1 MLRYR
6 ASGGDQLTQPA
17 YRLRP
22 NKAVE
27 RFLFVEAVQRMAQL
41 KDLSEY
47 TYYGFGG
54 AFLEDFRIL
63 HDFFAELGF
72 VSIEE
77 KEETIKRQRFHLAFR
92 NIRLRHMPF
101 HSFLRRY
108 TSGGEKSIFWLDYT
122 RFSWRDIRNFMS
134 LLQNVEPWSMVKIT
148 VRAQPRDFDSPGKL
162 HRVFAKI
169 LPAGV
174 DNPPKSPSAFAAVIL
189 QMLQIAIQQAVAN
202 YPDRVFQPVSSFFYN
217 DATPMLTLTGIVC
230 PPDDVGEILGTFDTW
245 DYANLNW
252 AAPTG
257 ISVPA
262 LSTKERLKL
271 QSVLPCDDSAG
282 ILLQLTLGY
291 MLGDGGAKDT
301 TKQQLQQY
309 AAFQRYFP
317 YYVSA
322 TP

>member
-1 MLRYR
+1 M
-6 ASGGDQLTQPA
+6 TQPA

-27 RFLFVEAVQRMAQL
+27 RFLFAEAIQRLAEL

-63 HDFFAELGF
+63 HDFFDDLGF

-77 KEETIKRQRFHLAFR
+77 KEEVVKRQEFHLPFR

-101 HSFLRRY
+101 RSFVGRY
-108 TSGGEKSIFWLDYT
+108 APDNEKSIFWLDYT
-122 RFSWRDIRNFMS
+122 RFVWPDIRNFKS
-134 LLQNVEPWSMVKIT
+134 LLQKVEPWSMVKIT
-148 VRAQPRDFDSPGKL
+148 VRSRPLDFECPGKL
-162 HRVFAKI
+162 HKVFVKI
-169 LPAGV
+169 LPAGEKE
-174 DNPPKSPSAFAAVIL
+174 PPKSPAAFAALIL
-189 QMLQIAIQQAVAN
+189 RMLRIAAQQAVAN

-217 DATPMLTLTGIVC
+217 DSTPMLTLTGIVC
-230 PPDDVGEILGTFDTW
+230 PPDDVGAIRRTFAAW
-245 DYANLNW
+245 DYANLDW
-252 AAPTG
+252 AAPTV

-262 LSTKERLKL
+262 LSTKERLTL

-282 ILLQLTLGY
+282 ALLQLALGY
-291 MLGDGGAKDT
+291 MIGDGGPKDT
-301 TKQQLQQY
+301 TKQQLRQY
-309 AAFQRYFP
+309 AAFQKYFP